1 MRKHRNSQAKVSFQV
16 SEYPVPANV
25 DGIIFSELSPH
36 TATLLATL
44 FPKYLDQSSFRV
56 VNGDKDAVQRLLQE
70 PYGHIL
76 YTGGATVGKIVMKAA
91 AEHLTPVTLELGGR
105 NAAVVTEH
113 ANVELAATRIAWA
126 KFAIAGQ
133 TCFAPNH
140 AIVHASVY
148 DAFVE
153 ALKKVGEVSSV

>member
-1 MRKHRNSQAKVSFQV
+1 M
-16 SEYPVPANV
+16 
-25 DGIIFSELSPH
+25 
-36 TATLLATL
+36 
-44 FPKYLDQSSFRV
+44 
-56 VNGDKDAVQRLLQE
+56 NGDKEVTQRLLQE

-76 YTGGATVGKIVMKAA
+76 YTGGASVGKIVMKAA

-140 AIVHASVY
+140 AVVHASVY

-153 ALKKVGEVSSV
+153 ALKKVSHPPPAETAPSQYLENDMLTFRDGLDV